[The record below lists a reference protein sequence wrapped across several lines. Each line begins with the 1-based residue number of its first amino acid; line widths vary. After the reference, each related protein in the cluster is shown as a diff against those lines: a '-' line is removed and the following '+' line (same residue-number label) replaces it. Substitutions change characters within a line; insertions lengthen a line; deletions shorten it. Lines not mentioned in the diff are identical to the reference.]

1 MRCPPGTAPGSMSR
15 PGLAQAAYRTMVG
28 PQGPHRGYSRSHGRP
43 ACHRPHY
50 RPHAVMVLTP
60 LRDAVWSWRA
70 SSSLSVAVSCHALGC
85 PTVTGPWDN
94 LKHRAA
100 CRHDGI
106 GTHGRGC
113 HCTACHVRLASGARR
128 AVFFPEYLNPSRGV
142 DHRVPAGKK
151 WMAVGTYG
159 HTHVGNRRAGM
170 HRGPTGAC
178 DIRFFIEPPLM
189 AAYSAWCVCYA
200 AAATRARS
208 ISVKTCLGTTHIV

>member
-50 RPHAVMVLTP
+50 RPHAVMVSTP

-85 PTVTGPWDN
+85 PTVSGPWDN

-106 GTHGRGC
+106 GTHGG
-113 HCTACHVRLASGARR
+113 GAIVQH
-128 AVFFPEYLNPSRGV
+128 ATCAWPQVRGV
-142 DHRVPAGKK
+142 PYFFQNTSTRPVVSTVVCRPVQNGWQLEHTVTRMLGTVERVCTVAPQ
-151 WMAVGTYG
+151 V
-159 HTHVGNRRAGM
+159 HV
-170 HRGPTGAC
+170 
-178 DIRFFIEPPLM
+178 
-189 AAYSAWCVCYA
+189 
-200 AAATRARS
+200 
-208 ISVKTCLGTTHIV
+208 ISVSS